1 MTLVARLLAGALGCA
16 ILGACATP
24 GDRSFAEQDADLRGY
39 ARLLESG
46 FTGDAAFAV
55 PGKPDTIYYGDSAP
69 EEAATRTIEGWPW
82 ASVTKQ
88 VIAVLVMRE
97 VEDGQF
103 SLGSDVGTWIR
114 PLRGRGLSVE
124 DLLRHRSD
132 LPNPDDSAPGD
143 DGSPS
148 FYTSEANP
156 LAYCTGQGEGP
167 AVGGGASNNCD
178 YIVLGAV
185 LEAATGTSLDL
196 LLAQGIGLD
205 AGWINTSFLE
215 PGSERAFAARTDAE
229 AKRIAGY
236 GAAGAL
242 VGPLD
247 DILAFDQALM
257 SGRLLSDSA
266 LARLW
271 QSDPA
276 SGSMALGQ
284 WVFEASLEGCDAP
297 VRIVERRGGIG
308 KFQTRNIILPDRGI
322 AVALA
327 TDQGDFEFG
336 EVRTG
341 SGPMHDVLSEL
352 ACQSG
357 R

>member
-1 MTLVARLLAGALGCA
+1 MTLAARLLAGALGCA
-16 ILGACATP
+16 ILGGCATP
-24 GDRSFAEQDADLRGY
+24 GDPFAKQDADLRGY

-46 FTGDAAFAV
+46 FTGDVAFAV
-55 PGKPDTIYYGDSAP
+55 PGKPDTIYYGDSSS

-97 VEDGQF
+97 VEDGRF

-114 PLRGRGLSVE
+114 PLRGRDISVE

-132 LPNPDDSAPGD
+132 LPNPDDTAPGA
-143 DGSPS
+143 DGFPS
-148 FYTSEANP
+148 FYADEDDP
-156 LAYCTGQGEGP
+156 LAYCTGEGEVP
-167 AVGGGASNNCD
+167 ADGRWAYNNCD

-205 AGWINTSFLE
+205 AGWINTSFQE
-215 PGSERAFAARTDAE
+215 SGSERAFASRTDAE
-229 AKRIAGY
+229 AQRIAGY
-236 GAAGAL
+236 GASGAL

-284 WVFEASLEGCDAP
+284 WVFEASLDGCDAP
-297 VRIVERRGGIG
+297 VRIVERRGAIG
-308 KFQTRNIILPDRGI
+308 KYQTRNIILPDRGI

-336 EVRTG
+336 EVWTG
-341 SGPMHDVLSEL
+341 SGVMHDVLAEV
-352 ACQSG
+352 AC